1 MRFRAA
7 VPSDAEAIEAF
18 LVGHSDTSM
27 FLRGNLARFGPCG
40 GADRNATRMWLC
52 ETDGAVDGVF
62 GITTAGFVLV
72 QLPDVFPSVEFAEI
86 LADDEINAIL
96 GGTDQVHAARQ
107 ALGLAG
113 APVQLDEDE
122 PLYSLDLQ
130 DLVLPKVPV
139 SLRPATEADKD
150 LLLHWRASYL
160 VETIHFTPEDAIEMA
175 EADVDAML
183 ERGTLML
190 LEDSSGASV
199 AMTSFNAIL
208 SDMVQ
213 VGNVYTPDAVRGQG
227 HARRAVALHLDRARA
242 EGVKR
247 AILFASG
254 PAASRAYEA
263 IGFKLVGRFTLLF
276 FADPQSVGAA
286 A

>member
-1 MRFRAA
+1 MRFREA
-7 VPSDAEAIEAF
+7 VVSDAEAIEAF
-18 LVGHSDTSM
+18 LVGHCDTSM

-40 GADRNATRMWLC
+40 GEDRNATRMWLR
-52 ETDGAVDGVF
+52 ETAGVVDGVF

-72 QLPDVFPSVEFAEI
+72 QLPGTFPSEEFAET
-86 LADDEINAIL
+86 LAEDEINAIL
-96 GGTDQVHAARQ
+96 GATEQVHAARC
-107 ALGLAG
+107 ALGLNG

-122 PLYSLDLQ
+122 PLYALDL
-130 DLVLPKVPV
+130 DELVLPRASV
-139 SLRPATEADKD
+139 SLRSATKADTD

-160 VETIHFTPEDAIEMA
+160 VETIHFTPEEAMGMA
-175 EADVDAML
+175 EADIEGML

-190 LEDSSGASV
+190 LENAAGETV

-208 SDMVQ
+208 TDTVQ
-213 VGNVYTPDAVRGQG
+213 VGNVYTPDEVRGQG
-227 HARRAVALHLDRARA
+227 HARRAVALHLERARA

-263 IGFKLVGRFTLLF
+263 IGFRLVGRFTLLF
-276 FADPQSVGAA
+276 FADTQSVGAA